1 MPYMDGMGYESCGGC
16 TPPKTNERL
25 DTKKTSP
32 ESLQPEI
39 LVPKLHVFRVRLSV
53 FWEFTSCFFS
63 NAQEKVPKG
72 CWAIVFLFTGLLNG

>member
-32 ESLQPEI
+32 ESLQSEI

-53 FWEFTSCFFS
+53 FGSLRHVFF
-63 NAQEKVPKG
+63 QMPKKKFLKVVGP
-72 CWAIVFLFTGLLNG
+72 